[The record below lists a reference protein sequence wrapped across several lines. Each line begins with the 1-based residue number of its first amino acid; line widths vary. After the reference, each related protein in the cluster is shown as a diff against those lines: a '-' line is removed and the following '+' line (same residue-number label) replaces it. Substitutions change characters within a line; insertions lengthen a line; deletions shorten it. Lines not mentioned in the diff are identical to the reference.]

1 MGCCSAELRPRGS
14 FLPFYEARVCVG
26 AGVPRRTPALRF
38 EDLGPSPD
46 SPWDMGPGAS
56 GSLSE
61 PQFPVLQNGGISEG
75 HGATYLPDRT
85 VTVPHVEVSE
95 VRIFKGVTSQNP
107 AVKHGG
113 LCHRGGGYYYCCQ
126 YCWLLCTGVSII
138 LLTPSQKFHLRD
150 SFFWSLRSCPLQVL

>member
-113 LCHRGGGYYYCCQ
+113 LCHRGGDII
-126 YCWLLCTGVSII
+126 TVVSIVGSCALGSALFCSPQARNFTLEI
-138 LLTPSQKFHLRD
+138 R
-150 SFFWSLRSCPLQVL
+150 SFGP